1 MNFSPLFTKWFNEEF
16 MPAMRKLVHEVAEA
30 LAKIEELLEETAAPE
45 SSRTD
50 RRLVTR
56 PVDHTHAHVTHTS
69 SKPPHGKRM
78 YRRRTP

>member
-1 MNFSPLFTKWFNEEF
+1 MNLSALVNAWFNDEI
-16 MPAMRKLVHEVAEA
+16 MPAIRKLVSEVAEV
-30 LAKIEELLEETAAPE
+30 LAKIEELLEETEAPE

-69 SKPPHGKRM
+69 SKPPHGVRM

>member
-1 MNFSPLFTKWFNEEF
+1 MNPIDALTKWFNEEI
-16 MPAMRKLVHEVAEA
+16 MPAIRRLTREVAEA
-30 LAKIEELLEETAAPE
+30 LAKIEELLEETEAPE

-56 PVDHTHAHVTHTS
+56 PVDHTRAHVTHTS
-69 SKPPHGKRM
+69 SKPPRNTRL

>member
-1 MNFSPLFTKWFNEEF
+1 MSLLASLTKWFNEEF
-16 MPAMRKLVHEVAEA
+16 MPAIRKLVSEVAEA
-30 LAKIEELLEETAAPE
+30 LAKIEEHLGEVQEREKKRAYEHLITP
-45 SSRTD
+45 
-50 RRLVTR
+50 

>member
-1 MNFSPLFTKWFNEEF
+1 MNLLASLTKWFNDEF
-16 MPAMRKLVHEVAEA
+16 IPAALKLVREAAEA
-30 LAKIEELLEETAAPE
+30 MAKIEELLEETEAPE

-69 SKPPHGKRM
+69 SKPPQGKRM

>member
-1 MNFSPLFTKWFNEEF
+1 MSLSALLAKWFNEEI
-16 MPAMRKLVHEVAEA
+16 MPALRKSMREAAEA
-30 LAKIEELLEETAAPE
+30 LAKIEELLEETEAPE

>member
-1 MNFSPLFTKWFNEEF
+1 MNPIDALTKWFNEEI
-16 MPAMRKLVHEVAEA
+16 MPAIRRLTREVAEA
-30 LAKIEELLEETAAPE
+30 LAKIEELLEETEAPE

-69 SKPPHGKRM
+69 SKSPHNTRL

>member
-1 MNFSPLFTKWFNEEF
+1 MNLIDALTAWFTEEVL
-16 MPAMRKLVHEVAEA
+16 PSLRKLMREAAEA
-30 LAKIEELLEETAAPE
+30 LAKIEEVVEEAEGPE

-56 PVDHTHAHVTHTS
+56 PVDHTHANVTHTS

>member
-1 MNFSPLFTKWFNEEF
+1 MNLLAPLTKWFNEEF
-16 MPAMRKLVHEVAEA
+16 MPAIRKLVSEVAEA
-30 LAKIEELLEETAAPE
+30 LAKIEELMEETEAPE

>member
-1 MNFSPLFTKWFNEEF
+1 MNLIDALTKWFNDEF
-16 MPAMRKLVHEVAEA
+16 IPAASKFVREAAEA
-30 LAKIEELLEETAAPE
+30 LAKIEELLEETEAPE

>member
-1 MNFSPLFTKWFNEEF
+1 MSLLDSLTKWFNDEF
-16 MPAMRKLVHEVAEA
+16 IPAWGKFVREVAEA
-30 LAKIEELLEETAAPE
+30 LAKIEELLEETEAPE

-69 SKPPHGKRM
+69 SKPPHGVRM